1 MDINLYQRDDLEKR
15 IIINFGNYVFSQADI
30 SENLSFQQSVNT
42 DGDFVIGV
50 ASCAQMDFDINNMAQ
65 KITDS
70 EFSGPGIYLLGW
82 RIDIKRKQKGD
93 L

>member
-42 DGDFVIGV
+42 LCADGFRHQQYGSKDNR
-50 ASCAQMDFDINNMAQ
+50 QR
-65 KITDS
+65 
-70 EFSGPGIYLLGW
+70 FSGPGIYLLDW